1 VNDISGERAIAVTHG
16 GVLRELY
23 RRACPAGS
31 PEIRI
36 QNTSVNVFHISE
48 KGDKWIIKKWGD
60 ISHLQEVGVLED
72 SFGGDKT
79 SA

>member
-1 VNDISGERAIAVTHG
+1 VNDITGQRVIAVTHG

-23 RRACPAGS
+23 RRACPTGS
-31 PEIRI
+31 PDGRI

-48 KGDKWIIKKWGD
+48 SGDKWIIKKWGD
-60 ISHLQEVGVLED
+60 VSHLRKVGVLED
-72 SFGGDKT
+72 SFGGDRN